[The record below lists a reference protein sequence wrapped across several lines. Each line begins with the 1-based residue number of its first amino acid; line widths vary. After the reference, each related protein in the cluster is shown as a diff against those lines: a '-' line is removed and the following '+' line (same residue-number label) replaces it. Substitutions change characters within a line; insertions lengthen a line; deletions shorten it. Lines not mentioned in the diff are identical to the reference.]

1 VRDAEAETVLVTD
14 TTRGHRDTGA
24 PVGSLTVLDTRLLD
38 DWGRRLAVVPHGG
51 ACDEAVC
58 VYPAGARALALTATV
73 REAHQVALHLIC
85 LAAGTAEPEPAP

>member
-1 VRDAEAETVLVTD
+1 VRDAETVLVTD

-38 DWGRRLAVVPHGG
+38 DWGRRLAVV
-51 ACDEAVC
+51 
-58 VYPAGARALALTATV
+58 
-73 REAHQVALHLIC
+73 LHLIC